1 MSDYLAMAPRHDAS
15 AVDAPLYW
23 RMGIQ
28 RQRAVD
34 RIQEQREV
42 VELLQ
47 GPLPYLDKRKEIEN
61 IIRLRASEFAVGAN
75 MARDFAVIVADDIV
89 GLGGLETLIRD
100 ETIYNITIRWFEGED
115 ARVGLHRIGGD
126 TKERFDYPL
135 ALNLATLREGII
147 GNKAIRFS
155 GQPVNWTYASPHVTL
170 YLPTHKIRIAA
181 NMLHDNKSIIAS
193 VRMNRTGQPDLDEI
207 YETGM
212 IPSRGMY
219 NFLKVMLASRA
230 NFLVVGSVGSGKT
243 TLLRAI
249 LHSVDFHDYL
259 YVVEDSPE
267 LDLDTRSDRHDMILP
282 VVPTKERNMASLIRD
297 SQRFMADRIIIG
309 EALDDSII
317 DWFTVANVTGGSGM
331 TLHAEEPGSIF
342 RRVKNMCGS
351 KLSEREVY
359 ERMAESVDIII
370 FVRRRYDRSE
380 DNPAERQIENI
391 WTLTRQIAADGKPIF
406 AELWGYNPVTRKVEW
421 QNIIPDQLQD
431 KFATTGVRIA
441 LNDSDAEFMRLPNR
455 TLDPLL
461 EGILDPPNSPPS
473 VVVLA
478 ETKEDEES
486 DPSAAPPGHSGLLRD
501 FFGSSIKKGNFNG
514 G

>member
-1 MSDYLAMAPRHDAS
+1 MSDFLTMAPRHDNS
-15 AVDAPLYW
+15 SSDAPLYW
-23 RMGIQ
+23 KLGVQ
-28 RQRAVD
+28 RQKAVD
-34 RIQEQREV
+34 KLQESKEITDIV
-42 VELLQ
+42 Q
-47 GPLPYLDKRKEIEN
+47 GPLPYLSKRQAIED
-61 IIRLRASEFAVGAN
+61 IARGRASEFAVGAN
-75 MARDFAVIVADDIV
+75 MAKEFAVIVADDLI

-100 ETIYNITIRWFEGED
+100 ESIYNITIKWFEGEE
-115 ARVGLHRIGGD
+115 AQIGLHRIGGD
-126 TKERFDYPL
+126 TKERFNYPL
-135 ALNLATLREGII
+135 ALNLSTLREGII

-181 NMLHDNKSIIAS
+181 NMLHDNKSIIVS

-243 TLLRAI
+243 TLLRSL
-249 LHSVDFHDYL
+249 LHSVDYHDYL

-267 LDLDTRSDRHDMILP
+267 LDLDTRSDKHDMILP
-282 VVPTKERNMASLIRD
+282 LVPTKERDMASLIRD

-359 ERMAESVDIII
+359 ERLAESVDIIL
-370 FVRRRYDRSE
+370 FVRRRYDRI
-380 DNPAERQIENI
+380 PERQIENI
-391 WTLTRQIAADGKPIF
+391 WTLTRQIGADGKPIY
-406 AELWGYNPVTRKVEW
+406 AELWGYNPLTHKVEW
-421 QNIIPDQLQD
+421 KNLIPDQLQD
-431 KFATTGVRIA
+431 KFASTGVRLG
-441 LNDSDAEFMRLPNR
+441 LNETDAEFLPVPGR
-455 TLDPLL
+455 PLDPLL
-461 EGILDPPNSPPS
+461 KGILSHTPTPAPIVTEIQKPESSDLDDTDSDASDEDN
-473 VVVLA
+473 
-478 ETKEDEES
+478 KED
-486 DPSAAPPGHSGLLRD
+486 LLKQL
-501 FFGSSIKKGNFNG
+501 FGGSMKGIFNG
-514 G
+514 R